1 MSVDQQKQDLL
12 YQKYKGSLLGAGN
25 EGQTL
30 MVNDQQKQD
39 HRYHKYHDSLL
50 GAGNE
55 GQTDALHPEAGQVQ
69 CG

>member
-1 MSVDQQKQDLL
+1 
-12 YQKYKGSLLGAGN
+12 
-25 EGQTL
+25 